1 MPYAFDA
8 ALDLSPTGSE
18 DEWAVTFDDGWTI
31 GSGVN
36 GGFLLALA
44 GHAAVTALGDKP
56 HPVAISAHYLAATH
70 PGAGTV
76 RAEVLRNGGMFGTV
90 RVEIRQEDRPCVV
103 AQVSVGTLGRSG
115 DADRVF
121 VSPFQIPPMEQ
132 CVPSS
137 MAPPKFLDQVQMLK
151 QIDLRMHPD
160 HVGWATGEPSG
171 RGELAAWYQL
181 SDGRDQDPVSLLQ
194 VVDALMPVTVDLGRF
209 GWAPT
214 LELTAHVR
222 ALPAPGP
229 VRVRHRTA
237 ALQGGM
243 FDEDCE
249 VWDSAGTL
257 VAQSRQL
264 ALQPRS

>member
-1 MPYAFDA
+1 MSYAFDA
-8 ALDLSPTGSE
+8 ALELTPTENSG
-18 DEWAVTFDDGWTI
+18 EWGLTFDEGWTI
-31 GSGVN
+31 GNGVN

-44 GHAAVTALGDKP
+44 GHAAVSALGDKP

-76 RAEVLRNGGMFGTV
+76 RTEVLRNGGTFATV
-90 RVEIRQEDRPCVV
+90 RVEISQDERLCVA
-103 AQVSVGTLGRSG
+103 AQVSVGTLAQAAE
-115 DADRVF
+115 ADQAF
-121 VSPFQIPPMEQ
+121 AAPFQIPPIEQ

-137 MAPPKFLDQVQMLK
+137 MAPSEFLDQVQMLK
-151 QIDLRMHPD
+151 QFELSMHPD
-160 HVGWATGEPSG
+160 HTGWAMGQPSG
-171 RGELAAWYQL
+171 RGELAGWYQL
-181 SDGRDQDPVSLLQ
+181 RDGRDQDPVSLLQ
-194 VVDALMPVTVDLGRF
+194 VVDALMPVTMDLGRF

-229 VRVRHRTA
+229 VQVRHRTT
-237 ALQGGM
+237 ALHSGL

-249 VWDSAGTL
+249 VWDSAGVL

-264 ALQPRS
+264 AVQPRG